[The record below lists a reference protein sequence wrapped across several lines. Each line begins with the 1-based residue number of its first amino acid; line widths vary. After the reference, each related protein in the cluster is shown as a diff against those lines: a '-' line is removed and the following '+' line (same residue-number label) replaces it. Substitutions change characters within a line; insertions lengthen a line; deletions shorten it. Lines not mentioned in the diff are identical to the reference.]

1 MGTTFSP
8 RITIVTRETRM
19 KGLLKRWSTKGM
31 MEFSFKRARVAA
43 AVQSGDMS
51 LADTIQSKDEDADFE
66 DLEVEDQTYQNSVAF
81 LTKEL
86 DFGMPVHVIDRAYVP
101 MYDFGL
107 CQAVVVVGQ
116 DGLVANTAKY
126 VGDVPIV
133 GVNPDPARFDGVLLP
148 FRIDRARAAVSRI
161 LNGQAKTRSVTL
173 AEVTLHDG
181 QSMLAFNDLFIGVK
195 SHVSARYQIRL
206 GENAESQSSSGV
218 LVSTGAGSTGWM
230 SSVFNMAA
238 GVASSLGMTAPPKP
252 RSLEWDD
259 PRLLWVVRE
268 PFISRTSSA
277 SLVAGHLEE
286 GTQLELQ
293 SMTPTGGVIFSDGIE
308 EDFLEF
314 NSGTIARIGVAPHR
328 ATLVV
333 K

>member
-1 MGTTFSP
+1 MGASFSP

-31 MEFSFKRARVAA
+31 MEFSFKRARMAA

-51 LADTIQSKDEDADFE
+51 LADSIQAQGEDADFE
-66 DLEVEDQTYQNSVAF
+66 DLQEEDQTYQNSVTY

-101 MYDFGL
+101 TYDFGL
-107 CQAVVVVGQ
+107 CQAVIVVGQ

-148 FRIDRARAAVSRI
+148 FQLNSARGAVSRV
-161 LNGQAKTRSVTL
+161 LNRQAKTRSVTL

-195 SHVSARYQIRL
+195 SHVSARYQIRI
-206 GENAESQSSSGV
+206 GESVEAQSSSGV

-238 GVASSLGMTAPPKP
+238 GVASSLGVATPPKP
-252 RSLEWDD
+252 KTLAWDD
-259 PRLLWVVRE
+259 PKLLWVVRE

-277 SLVAGHLEE
+277 SLVAGLLNE
-286 GTQLELQ
+286 GTHMEIQ

-308 EDFLEF
+308 QDFLEF
-314 NSGTIARIGVAPHR
+314 NSGTIARIGVAPQR

>member
-1 MGTTFSP
+1 MGGFFSP

-31 MEFSFKRARVAA
+31 MEFSFKRARMAA
-43 AVQSGDMS
+43 AVQTGDLS
-51 LADTIQSKDEDADFE
+51 LADSIQSSDGDDDFD
-66 DLEVEDQTYQNSVAF
+66 DLEQEDETYQNSVAF

-86 DFGMPVHVIDRAYVP
+86 DFGMPVQVIDRAFVP
-101 MYDFGL
+101 NYDFGM
-107 CQAVVVVGQ
+107 CEAVVVLGQ

-126 VGDVPIV
+126 VHEIPIV

-148 FRIDRARAAVSRI
+148 FRIDGARHAVNRV
-161 LNGQAKTRSVTL
+161 LNHQAKTRSVSL

-195 SHVSARYQIRL
+195 SHVSARYQLRVD
-206 GENAESQSSSGV
+206 GREESQSSSGV

-238 GVASSLGMTAPPKP
+238 GVASSMGMAAPPKP
-252 RSLEWDD
+252 RPLEWDD
-259 PRLLWVVRE
+259 RKLLWVVRE
-268 PFISRTSSA
+268 PFVSRTSSA
-277 SLVAGHLEE
+277 SLVAGVLNE
-286 GTQLELQ
+286 GAQLELQ

-308 EDFLEF
+308 SDFLEF
-314 NSGTIARIGVAPHR
+314 NSGSIARIGVAGQR